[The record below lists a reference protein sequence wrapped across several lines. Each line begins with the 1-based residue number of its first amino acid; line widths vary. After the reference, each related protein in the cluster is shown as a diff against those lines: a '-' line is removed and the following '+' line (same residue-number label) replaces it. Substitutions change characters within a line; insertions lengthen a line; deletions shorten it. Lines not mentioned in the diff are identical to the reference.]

1 MLPTLCR
8 ARRSPESAAR
18 SGTRDNTS
26 QKFSEQADCMAPW
39 APAATLLLSLF
50 LTAVL
55 NAQNSPASA
64 GVDANTLT
72 PSGLEGQVL
81 GADGKPA
88 SDARVELHAPN
99 SSSPVTVTY
108 TQPDGTFAL
117 YNIPKGSYEVVAE
130 SGDVQV
136 SDQVT
141 VQLGRPKLELRL
153 PVNAD
158 ATYGSAATVSVAQ
171 MLVPDRAQKEYRKA
185 HQAFVAGKNAEA
197 LQFLDNALQI
207 APEFAAALTLR
218 GIIEMDELHLA
229 DAEES
234 LQQAIHHDPSD
245 GAAFLAL
252 GVVYNHEGRYDDA
265 MNASQRG
272 VSLSPRSWQG
282 YFEMAKAAIGQGMYE
297 KGLQFARQAEKMG
310 GNGFAGLHLVEA
322 YALVPLKLYRDAKC
336 ELQAYLSRSPKDG
349 TAKQAQNLLA
359 QVNAAGN
366 AAVAAAH

>member
-1 MLPTLCR
+1 
-8 ARRSPESAAR
+8 
-18 SGTRDNTS
+18 
-26 QKFSEQADCMAPW
+26 
-39 APAATLLLSLF
+39 LLSLF

-55 NAQNSPASA
+55 NAQNLPASA
-64 GVDANTLT
+64 DVDGTNPA

-81 GADGKPA
+81 GADGQPA

-99 SSSPVTVTY
+99 SASPVTVTY
-108 TQPDGTFAL
+108 TRPDGTFAL

-153 PVNAD
+153 PLSAN
-158 ATYGSAATVSVAQ
+158 ATYGSGATVSVAQ
-171 MLVPDRAQKEYRKA
+171 MLVPERAQKEYRKA
-185 HQAFVAGKNAEA
+185 RQAFVAGKNAEA
-197 LQFLDNALQI
+197 LPYLDNALQI

-218 GIIEMDELHLA
+218 GIIEMDGLHLA

-234 LQQAIHHDPSD
+234 LEQAIHHDPNDS
-245 GAAFLAL
+245 AAYLAL
-252 GVVYNHEGRYDDA
+252 GVVYNHEARYDDA
-265 MNASQRG
+265 MNASQHG

-297 KGLQFARQAEKMG
+297 KALQFARQAEKLG
-310 GNGFAGLHLVEA
+310 GSGFAGLHLVKA

-336 ELQAYLSRSPKDG
+336 ELQAYLSRAPKDG
-349 TAKQAQNLLA
+349 SAKQAQSLLA
-359 QVNAAGN
+359 QVNAAGDT
-366 AAVAAAH
+366 AVAAAH